1 MNIAWIAWSF
11 HKPFHFNV
19 RICVCPCYYKTKSTI
34 TISNIT
40 LRGHSLFPRSC
51 QLLYAG
57 RHCGTNWIIFFH
69 EDYHPLEEKVMLLW
83 DFFPLIFFFFLW
95 WKGKA
100 PLLSNLC
107 QRLIHWKIA
116 SLVLA
121 LSPLEL
127 HLIVSTGRLLH
138 THDSHGQKLFWLFW
152 FQITYI
158 NHCSDYYFQYLKSIF
173 LIL

>member
-11 HKPFHFNV
+11 HKPFHLNV

-83 DFFPLIFFFFLW
+83 DFFPLIFFFFSLMERQGSPV
-95 WKGKA
+95 KQ
-100 PLLSNLC
+100 PLPETNSLENCFSSPSSFSS
-107 QRLIHWKIA
+107 WIA
-116 SLVLA
+116 SDCV
-121 LSPLEL
+121 
-127 HLIVSTGRLLH
+127 HWQI
-138 THDSHGQKLFWLFW
+138 
-152 FQITYI
+152 ITYTWQPWPKI
-158 NHCSDYYFQYLKSIF
+158 ILTF
-173 LIL
+173 LISNYIH

>member
-1 MNIAWIAWSF
+1 M
-11 HKPFHFNV
+11 
-19 RICVCPCYYKTKSTI
+19 CVSPCYCKSKSAI
-34 TISNIT
+34 PISNIT
-40 LRGHSLFPRSC
+40 LRGHSLFSKSC

-57 RHCGTNWIIFFH
+57 RHCGTNWIIFFY
-69 EDYHPLEEKVMLLW
+69 EEYHPMEEKVMLLW
-83 DFFPLIFFFFLW
+83 FFTFSFFLW

-121 LSPLEL
+121 LFPPES
-127 HLIVSTGRLLH
+127 HLIVSSGRLIYK
-138 THDSHGQKLFWLFW
+138 HDRLGQELLCLFW

-158 NHCSDYYFQYLKSIF
+158 NHFSDYYFQYLKYIF